1 MTKNIHAS
9 SSRLTCFGATRQ
21 VTGSCH
27 LLETSG
33 GQVLLDCGMFQG
45 PPETE
50 KQNLRAFPFDPKKLD
65 AVVISHAHIDHSG
78 LLPKLVK
85 AGYGGPIYVTPP
97 THDLLELLLKD
108 AAHLELMDT
117 QWENKRRQRAG
128 KRLVEPLYTLEDVE
142 LVLSQRVAVAYGEV
156 TEVLPGVRLNFHD
169 AGHIIG
175 AAIVEL
181 SLSSGDQG
189 KTLIFSG
196 DLGNRYSPLLRD
208 PEGLKRADVLILES
222 TYGDRDHRSLSETL
236 DEMRLALQDASK
248 SGGNVLIPSFAVGRT
263 QDILYWLGRFYRD
276 GDLPQQRVF
285 VDSPMAIE
293 ASEIYARYVGLFNRD
308 DPEFIQAMGRAGWQ
322 EWLPILSYSRT
333 SEESMALNKVQG
345 AIIIAG
351 SGMCTGGRIRHHFK
365 YNLWRR
371 DTHVIIS
378 GFQPHGTLGRRLV
391 DGVRRV
397 SILGSEVAVRA
408 SIHTLGGFSAHAG
421 QTELVRWATGMQPS
435 APRVYLVH
443 GEVEAMEALREC
455 LQQAKMRAEIAEYGA
470 TITI

>member
-1 MTKNIHAS
+1 MTKTIS
-9 SSRLTCFGATRQ
+9 SKARLTSFGATRQ

-27 LLETSG
+27 LLETDG
-33 GQVLLDCGMFQG
+33 GRLLLDCGMFQG
-45 PPETE
+45 PPDIEA
-50 KQNLRAFPFDPKKLD
+50 QNQLDFPFDPSSLD
-65 AVVISHAHIDHSG
+65 AVIVSHAHIDHSG

-108 AAHLELMDT
+108 AAHLEMMDT

-128 KRLVEPLYTLEDVE
+128 KRLIEPLYTLDDVGQ
-142 LVLSQRVAVAYGEV
+142 VLSQRISIPYGEV
-156 TEVLPGVRLNFHD
+156 TEVLPGVRLHFHD

-181 SLSSGDQG
+181 VLESGG
-189 KTLIFSG
+189 KSRTLVFSG
-196 DLGNRYSPLLRD
+196 DLGNHCSPLLCD
-208 PEGLKRADVLILES
+208 PEKLERADVLLLES
-222 TYGDRDHRSLSETL
+222 TYGDRDHRSLPETL
-236 DEMRLALQDASK
+236 DELRQALQQASK
-248 SGGNVLIPSFAVGRT
+248 GGGNVLIPSFAVGRT

-276 GDLPQQRVF
+276 GQLPQQRVF

-293 ASEIYARYVGLFNRD
+293 ASEIYARYTGLFNRD
-308 DPEFIQAMGRAGWQ
+308 DPEFNRALEHGGWQ
-322 EWLPILSYSRT
+322 AWLPILSYSRT

-378 GFQPHGTLGRRLV
+378 GFQPRGTLGRRLV

-397 SILGSEVAVRA
+397 SILGSEIAVRA
-408 SIHTLGGFSAHAG
+408 AIHTLGGFSAHAG
-421 QTELVRWATGMQPS
+421 QTQLVGWALGMKPS
-435 APRVYLVH
+435 DPRVYLVH
-443 GEVEAMEALREC
+443 GEVEAMEALKQC
-455 LQQAKMRAEIAEYGA
+455 LHQSKMRAEIAEYGA
-470 TITI
+470 AIAI

>member
-1 MTKNIHAS
+1 MDK
-9 SSRLTCFGATRQ
+9 SSRRRNTLIPFGATRQ

-27 LLETSG
+27 LLETTG

-50 KQNLRAFPFDPKKLD
+50 KQNLRAFPFDPNKLD

-78 LLPKLVK
+78 LLPRLIK

-142 LVLSQRVAVAYGEV
+142 RVLSQRVAVAYGEV
-156 TEVLPGVRLNFHD
+156 TEVLSGVRLNFHD

-181 SLSSGDQG
+181 SLGAGDQG
-189 KTLIFSG
+189 KTLVFSG

-208 PEGLKRADVLILES
+208 PEGLKRADVLMLES

-236 DEMRLALQDASK
+236 DEMRLALQDASRA
-248 SGGNVLIPSFAVGRT
+248 GGNVLIPSFAVGRT

-308 DPEFIQAMGRAGWQ
+308 DPEFIQAMGRGGWQ

-371 DTHVIIS
+371 NTHVIIS

-421 QTELVRWATGMQPS
+421 QTELVRWATGMQSS

-443 GEVEAMEALREC
+443 GEVEAMEALKQR
-455 LQQAKMRAEIAEYGA
+455 LNQAKMRAEIAEYGA
-470 TITI
+470 EITI

>member
-1 MTKNIHAS
+1 MSKTIS
-9 SSRLTCFGATRQ
+9 SKARLTSYGATRQ

-27 LLETSG
+27 LLETAG
-33 GQVLLDCGMFQG
+33 GRLLLDCGMFQG
-45 PPETE
+45 PPDVEA
-50 KQNLRAFPFDPKKLD
+50 QNQHDFPFDPATLD
-65 AVVISHAHIDHSG
+65 AVIISHAHIDHSG

-97 THDLLELLLKD
+97 TSDLLELLLKD
-108 AAHLELMDT
+108 AAHLEMMDT

-128 KRLVEPLYTLEDVE
+128 KRLIEPLYTLDDVGQ
-142 LVLSQRVAVAYGEV
+142 VLSQRISTPYGED
-156 TEVLPGVRLNFHD
+156 TEVLPGVRLRFHD

-181 SLSSGDQG
+181 VLESSG
-189 KTLIFSG
+189 KSRTLVFSG

-208 PEGLKRADVLILES
+208 PERIERADVLLLES
-222 TYGDRDHRSLSETL
+222 TYGDRDHRSLPETL
-236 DEMRLALQDASK
+236 DELRLALQLASQ

-276 GDLPQQRVF
+276 GQLPQQRVF

-293 ASEIYARYVGLFNRD
+293 ASEIYARYTGLFNRD
-308 DPEFIQAMGRAGWQ
+308 DPEFIRALEHGGWQ
-322 EWLPILSYSRT
+322 AWLPVLSYSRT
-333 SEESMALNKVQG
+333 SEESMTLNKVQG

-378 GFQPHGTLGRRLV
+378 GFQPRGTLGRRLV

-397 SILGSEVAVRA
+397 TILGSEIAVRA
-408 SIHTLGGFSAHAG
+408 TIHTLGGFSAHAG
-421 QTELVRWATGMQPS
+421 QTELLDWALGMKPS
-435 APRVYLVH
+435 DPRVFLVH
-443 GEVEAMEALREC
+443 GEVEAMDALKQR
-455 LQQAKMRAEIAEYGA
+455 LHQSKMRAEIAEYGSA
-470 TITI
+470 ITL

>member
-1 MTKNIHAS
+1 MDK
-9 SSRLTCFGATRQ
+9 SSRRRNTLIPFGATRQ

-27 LLETSG
+27 LLETTG

-50 KQNLRAFPFDPKKLD
+50 KQNLRAFPFDPNRLD

-78 LLPKLVK
+78 LLPRLIK

-142 LVLSQRVAVAYGEV
+142 RVLSQRVAVAYGEV
-156 TEVLPGVRLNFHD
+156 TEVLSGVRLNFHD

-181 SLSSGDQG
+181 SLGAGDQG
-189 KTLIFSG
+189 KTLVFSG

-208 PEGLKRADVLILES
+208 PEGLKRADVLMLES

-236 DEMRLALQDASK
+236 DEMRLALQDASRA
-248 SGGNVLIPSFAVGRT
+248 GGNVLIPSFAVGRT

-308 DPEFIQAMGRAGWQ
+308 DPEFIQAMGRGGWQ

-378 GFQPHGTLGRRLV
+378 GFQPRGTLGRRLV

-421 QTELVRWATGMQPS
+421 QTELVRWATGMQSS

-443 GEVEAMEALREC
+443 GEVEAMEALKQR
-455 LQQAKMRAEIAEYGA
+455 LNQAKMRAEIAEYGA
-470 TITI
+470 EITI